1 MVTVL
6 YGQRHGYDV
15 RIYTREHGPSHVHV
29 FRAEKHV
36 KVNLKPIQFSHNKG
50 FSSREL
56 KQIRELLSDHM
67 ELILSEWERLD
78 PEKR

>member
-1 MVTVL
+1 M
-6 YGQRHGYDV
+6 
-15 RIYTREHGPSHVHV
+15 HV
-29 FRAEKHV
+29 FRVEKHA
-36 KVNLKPIQFSHNKG
+36 KVNLKPIQFSQNKG

-67 ELILSEWERLD
+67 EMILSEWERLD